1 MQSDGGDRAATM
13 AYRVLVRLG
22 VQALPVDPLAILLRC
37 SNTRVWTDAAAA
49 DHLGISPAELH
60 SCMGDADALTF
71 LDVHGGRERYL
82 IVYRKDENPA
92 RLRFTLAHELGH
104 RLLHHGQP
112 NERQEAEA
120 DCFASHLLCPRP
132 AMVLLAA
139 RTPHFTASQAAVLAY
154 VSLSAAKCLGSREDR
169 CVDAALLHQVE
180 EQLRPWC
187 EQTPMPQE
195 DAMQPALRIGT
206 RFR

>member
-13 AYRVLVRLG
+13 AYRVLVRLN

-37 SNTRVWTDAAAA
+37 QNTRVWTDATAA

-60 SCMGDADALTF
+60 NCMGDAEAMTF
-71 LDVHGGRERYL
+71 LDVHGGCERYL
-82 IVYRKDENPA
+82 IVYRKDGNPA

-104 RLLHHGQP
+104 RLLHHGQT
-112 NERQEAEA
+112 NDMQETEA

-132 AMVLLAA
+132 AMALLAA
-139 RTPHFTASQAAVLAY
+139 RSAHFTASQAAALAY
-154 VSLSAAKCLGSREDR
+154 VSLAAAKCLGSREYR
-169 CVDAALLHQVE
+169 CVDAMLLNRVE

-187 EQTPMPQE
+187 EQTALPQS
-195 DAMQPALRIGT
+195 DTLQPALMLGT